1 MRRRRHL
8 FDNGFPVSKFT
19 RYAGSQVLLAVA
31 RHSLRTSR
39 QRLGTTLLL
48 MAESSKRTVDSLV
61 LASVTRTEL
70 RESRDNFN
78 YGNAT
83 AGRAHPQ
90 LEASAGQEPG
100 QLRRVK
106 EPHQP

>member
-1 MRRRRHL
+1 MRRRHL

-31 RHSLRTSR
+31 RQSLRTSR
-39 QRLGTTLLL
+39 QRLGTSLLL
-48 MAESSKRTVDSLV
+48 MAESSTRTVASLV
-61 LASVTRTEL
+61 LASVARVEL

-78 YGNAT
+78 YG
-83 AGRAHPQ
+83 HPSGAAAQ
-90 LEASAGQEPG
+90 GAPGARVEPRE
-100 QLRRVK
+100 LPAVE

>member
-1 MRRRRHL
+1 MSRRHL
-8 FDNGFPVSKFT
+8 FDNGYPVSKFT
-19 RYAGSQVLLAVA
+19 RYAGSQVLLALA

-39 QRLGTTLLL
+39 QRLGTALLL

-61 LASVTRTEL
+61 LASVTRVEL

-83 AGRAHPQ
+83 GRPDRQVEAG
-90 LEASAGQEPG
+90 AGQEPG